1 MNIQEIEN
9 QIIEDFSVFDDPMD
23 RYDYIM
29 DIGKKM
35 PPFPEEYRR
44 DELLVKGCQSQV
56 WLHVKEDGGKI
67 VIQADSNTA
76 IAKGVV
82 SLLVQ
87 VFSGQTPETI
97 LASDLS
103 FLEKIQLRALLT
115 SQRSNGLTSMINRI
129 KMYAKEYVK

>member
-35 PPFPEEYRR
+35 PPFPEEFRR
-44 DELLVKGCQSQV
+44 DELLVQGCQSQV
-56 WLHVKEDGGKI
+56 WLHVKEDAGKI

>member
-1 MNIQEIEN
+1 MNITDIEN
-9 QIIEDFSVFDDPMD
+9 QIVEDFSVFDDPMD

-29 DIGKKM
+29 DLGKKM
-35 PPFPEEYRR
+35 PAFPDEYRR
-44 DELLVKGCQSQV
+44 DELLVQGCQSQV
-56 WLHVKEDGGKI
+56 WLHVKEDAGKI
-67 VIQADSNTA
+67 IIQADSNTA

-97 LASDLS
+97 LKSDLS

-129 KMYAKEYVK
+129 KMYAKEYVA

>member
-1 MNIQEIEN
+1 MTIQEIEN
-9 QIIEDFSVFDDPMD
+9 QIIEDFSVFEDPMD

-35 PPFPEEYRR
+35 PAFPEEFRR
-44 DELLVKGCQSQV
+44 DELLVQGCQSQV
-56 WLHVKEDGGKI
+56 WLHVKEDAGKI
-67 VIQADSNTA
+67 IIQADSNTA

-115 SQRSNGLTSMINRI
+115 SQRSNGLTSMINKI
-129 KMYAKEYVK
+129 KMYAKEYVG

>member
-35 PPFPEEYRR
+35 PPFPEEFRR
-44 DELLVKGCQSQV
+44 DELLVQGCQSQV
-56 WLHVKEDGGKI
+56 WLHVKEDAGKI
-67 VIQADSNTA
+67 IIQADSNTA